1 MMDRRVLFAGS
12 LGLALSPVTGFAKSR
27 KKNKQNKKTRK
38 KKNNKTKSSH
48 KVSVAAVDAILSPLA
63 EMMWHGLDDD
73 NLSLDELEALIAS
86 GQRIIVQCSN
96 QSMLGIRALG
106 RAGIKARMIN
116 PLYNGAWNDADGWGH
131 TSMEVRVE
139 GRWQVFDMTGNSQ
152 LIDSKGRGMDVSTAC
167 RTRPIQTRAFASDAL
182 WAWEGAPSN
191 LQAYYE
197 KIFQIPVIEHE
208 RFWRFH
214 DANNRARIEGID
226 HSWHWADKKTW
237 QQLTS

>member
-12 LGLALSPVTGFAKSR
+12 LGVALAPVAGLARSH
-27 KKNKQNKKTRK
+27 KKDKQKKKTRK
-38 KKNNKTKSSH
+38 KKGKKRSTH
-48 KVSVAAVDAILSPLA
+48 TVSVAAVDAILSPLA

-73 NLSLDELEALIAS
+73 ALSLDELEALIAS
-86 GQRIIVQCSN
+86 GQRVIVQCSN

-106 RAGIKARMIN
+106 RQGIKARMIN

-139 GRWQVFDMTGNSQ
+139 GRWQVFDMTGNAQ
-152 LIDSKGRGMDVSTAC
+152 LVDSTGRGMDVSTAC
-167 RTRPIQTRAFASDAL
+167 RTRPIQTRAFASDPL
-182 WAWEGAPSN
+182 WAWAGPPSS

-214 DANNRARIEGID
+214 DAGNRARIEGIG
-226 HSWHWADKKTW
+226 HSWHWADKETW
-237 QQLTS
+237 QKLTR

>member
-1 MMDRRVLFAGS
+1 MDRRVLVAGS
-12 LGLALSPVTGFAKSR
+12 LGVALMPVTGFAKSR
-27 KKNKQNKKTRK
+27 NKKKTQK
-38 KKNNKTKSSH
+38 KKSSKKTTNT
-48 KVSVAAVDAILSPLA
+48 VSVAEVDAILSPLA

-73 NLSLDELEALIAS
+73 NLSLDELEALIAN

-116 PLYNGAWNDADGWGH
+116 PLYNGAWNDAEGWGH

-152 LIDSKGRGMDVSTAC
+152 LVDSKGRGMDVSTAC
-167 RTRPIQTRAFASDAL
+167 RIRPIQTRAFASDPL
-182 WAWEGAPSN
+182 WTLENAPPD
-191 LQAYYE
+191 LHAYYE
-197 KIFQIPVIEHE
+197 KIFQIPVIEYE
-208 RFWRFH
+208 LFWRFH
-214 DANNRARIEGID
+214 DASNRARIEGID

-237 QQLTS
+237 QKLTS